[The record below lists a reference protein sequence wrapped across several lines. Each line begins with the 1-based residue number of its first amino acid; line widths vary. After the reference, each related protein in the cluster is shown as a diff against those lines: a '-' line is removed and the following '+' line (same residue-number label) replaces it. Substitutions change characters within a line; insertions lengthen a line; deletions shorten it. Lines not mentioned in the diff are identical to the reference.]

1 MYKVIGSFHQTKSL
15 LMINILC
22 CTKILLVTDV
32 VGNIKENKIAMT
44 FSIFN
49 KTTIEI

>member
-22 CTKILLVTDV
+22 CTKILLVTDE
-32 VGNIKENKIAMT
+32 VGNIKERQNSNDFLHI
-44 FSIFN
+44 
-49 KTTIEI
+49 

>member
-22 CTKILLVTDV
+22 CTKILLVTDEA
-32 VGNIKENKIAMT
+32 GNIKERQNSNDFLHI
-44 FSIFN
+44 
-49 KTTIEI
+49 